1 MLINE
6 IENLKENLDA
16 LVLQNLSN
24 ITSKDVVELSQ
35 KLDVLIVEY
44 LKNEFQ
50 KS

>member
-6 IENLKENLDA
+6 IEKLKENLDT

-44 LKNEFQ
+44 LKNELQ